1 MPDVH
6 QSNDTGI
13 DSTNIVGFD
22 QLRETGVDT
31 RSDYTRFTKL
41 NSNVHSIT
49 GADREKKEISI
60 QGQSSNSENSE
71 GDYLHNLFTGRATID
86 SRDLQTEETA
96 ILNNISN
103 DKSTPISLVQTP
115 PLLFVSPTSSNILS
129 PSKVLDHTIISDE
142 QKNVLT
148 YLNDQNANSLDF
160 TFDVNEIQQI
170 ERNKA
175 SIISQS
181 DMDKLKKLQ
190 QGQHKKQHQ
199 KNQKNKITTAVAT
212 DDDNNN
218 EYVWHSNEYC
228 VFTYDRHHFTTRTT
242 IGMTNQFFMSVDVHC
257 KFSTCTCKFH
267 AALTE
272 NGRLGINYLGR
283 IVYKAGEIHARPIRG
298 SRREELQQFTTLG
311 ATPGV
316 LYLQQLKSISTANKK
331 AGNRNAV
338 GSNRSVLRK
347 ISSEANSKLRRDDD
361 LDKSLRELKIEQA
374 KKVFPGEVIP
384 GYLQEISTD
393 PLRLICCTAGG
404 IAAYYH
410 FGSTMPLSL
419 SLDATGGTIVNRN
432 KRIFYYELTMASLS
446 KGGFI
451 ASNIGNAKCLAWNYG
466 YCSLDELFYRKIDRA
481 SFFLLAGIQIFNQD
495 ETMDRYIERCWRV
508 LQRTAT
514 KRDLEITIVHGCLGH
529 SMKNVRNNASK
540 DLGKKQI
547 PFGMWLMAL
556 LVNCNKLDEIIIIW
570 RNICI
575 VIMSPSQNDQFKMS
589 LSVLSK
595 LADQMNGDPEKK
607 NFVLQ
612 NVSVTAKGHI
622 TNAIETD

>member
-1 MPDVH
+1 
-6 QSNDTGI
+6 
-13 DSTNIVGFD
+13 
-22 QLRETGVDT
+22 
-31 RSDYTRFTKL
+31 
-41 NSNVHSIT
+41 
-49 GADREKKEISI
+49 
-60 QGQSSNSENSE
+60 
-71 GDYLHNLFTGRATID
+71 
-86 SRDLQTEETA
+86 
-96 ILNNISN
+96 
-103 DKSTPISLVQTP
+103 
-115 PLLFVSPTSSNILS
+115 
-129 PSKVLDHTIISDE
+129 DHTIISDE

-384 GYLQEISTD
+384 GYLQE
-393 PLRLICCTAGG
+393 
-404 IAAYYH
+404 
-410 FGSTMPLSL
+410 
-419 SLDATGGTIVNRN
+419 
-432 KRIFYYELTMASLS
+432 
-446 KGGFI
+446 
-451 ASNIGNAKCLAWNYG
+451 
-466 YCSLDELFYRKIDRA
+466 
-481 SFFLLAGIQIFNQD
+481 
-495 ETMDRYIERCWRV
+495 
-508 LQRTAT
+508 
-514 KRDLEITIVHGCLGH
+514 
-529 SMKNVRNNASK
+529 
-540 DLGKKQI
+540 
-547 PFGMWLMAL
+547 
-556 LVNCNKLDEIIIIW
+556 
-570 RNICI
+570 
-575 VIMSPSQNDQFKMS
+575 
-589 LSVLSK
+589 
-595 LADQMNGDPEKK
+595 
-607 NFVLQ
+607 
-612 NVSVTAKGHI
+612 
-622 TNAIETD
+622 

>member
-1 MPDVH
+1 
-6 QSNDTGI
+6 
-13 DSTNIVGFD
+13 
-22 QLRETGVDT
+22 
-31 RSDYTRFTKL
+31 
-41 NSNVHSIT
+41 
-49 GADREKKEISI
+49 
-60 QGQSSNSENSE
+60 
-71 GDYLHNLFTGRATID
+71 
-86 SRDLQTEETA
+86 
-96 ILNNISN
+96 
-103 DKSTPISLVQTP
+103 
-115 PLLFVSPTSSNILS
+115 NILS
-129 PSKVLDHTIISDE
+129 PSKVPDHTIISDE

-190 QGQHKKQHQ
+190 QGQHIKQHQ

-267 AALTE
+267 ATLTE

-283 IVYKAGEIHARPIRG
+283 IVYKAGEIHVRPIRG

-311 ATPGV
+311 ATPDV

-331 AGNRNAV
+331 QEIGM
-338 GSNRSVLRK
+338 L
-347 ISSEANSKLRRDDD
+347 EANSKLRRDDD

-419 SLDATGGTIVNRN
+419 DATGGIIVNRN
-432 KRIFYYELTMASLS
+432 KRIFYYELTMTSLS
-446 KGGFI
+446 KGG
-451 ASNIGNAKCLAWNYG
+451 
-466 YCSLDELFYRKIDRA
+466 SLLPI
-481 SFFLLAGIQIFNQD
+481 S
-495 ETMDRYIERCWRV
+495 
-508 LQRTAT
+508 
-514 KRDLEITIVHGCLGH
+514 
-529 SMKNVRNNASK
+529 
-540 DLGKKQI
+540 
-547 PFGMWLMAL
+547 
-556 LVNCNKLDEIIIIW
+556 
-570 RNICI
+570 
-575 VIMSPSQNDQFKMS
+575 
-589 LSVLSK
+589 
-595 LADQMNGDPEKK
+595 
-607 NFVLQ
+607 
-612 NVSVTAKGHI
+612 
-622 TNAIETD
+622 